1 MMRRLPSASELAVL
15 LAAVGVASVGHYL
28 VMQGLARLGVAAPTR
43 PALSASLGGLAA
55 FFGVGVVLVVLFAPR
70 LPGTHGGRR

>member
-1 MMRRLPSASELAVL
+1 MTRRLPSPDELAFL

-28 VMQGLARLGVAAPTR
+28 VMQGLGRLGIAAPSS
-43 PALSASLGGLAA
+43 PALSASLGGLLALL
-55 FFGVGVVLVVLFAPR
+55 GVGLVLVTVLAPR

>member
-1 MMRRLPSASELAVL
+1 MTRRLPSASEAAVL

-28 VMQGLARLGVAAPTR
+28 VMQGLARLGVAAPAS
-43 PALSASLGGLAA
+43 PALSASLGGLAV
-55 FFGVGVVLVVLFAPR
+55 FFGGGLVLVAVFGAR

>member
-1 MMRRLPSASELAVL
+1 MTRRLPSTEELAFL

-28 VMQGLARLGVAAPTR
+28 VMQGLARLGVAAPAS
-43 PALSASLGGLAA
+43 PALSASLGGLAV
-55 FFGVGVVLVVLFAPR
+55 FFVVGFVLVALFAPR

>member
-1 MMRRLPSASELAVL
+1 MTRRLPSPDELAFL

-28 VMQGLARLGVAAPTR
+28 VMQALAGVGITAPSS

-55 FFGVGVVLVVLFAPR
+55 LFVVGLVLVALVGPR